1 MRRPIKFVLVV
12 ALCGVIFAA
21 LVFLPRTFQSLQVL
35 RVQGRDMEP
44 TLHEGD
50 LLLGTRRFDQL
61 RRGDIVS
68 FRYPPDPSN
77 TFIKRIVGLPGE
89 IIEMKDGKVLV
100 NGQEL
105 EENYLNPQLNRLRY
119 NSIPAKIPE
128 GEYYVMG
135 DNRDNSN
142 DSRFWGPLPKGL
154 IQTKIIF
161 HY

>member
-1 MRRPIKFVLVV
+1 MRRQIAFVLIIVLCGIIFV
-12 ALCGVIFAA
+12 ALA
-21 LVFLPRTFQSLQVL
+21 FLSSTFKSLQVL

-44 TLHEGD
+44 TLHERD
-50 LLLGTRRFDQL
+50 LLLGTTRFDQL

-68 FRYPPDPSN
+68 FRYPPDPST

-89 IIEMKDGKVLV
+89 VIEIKDGRVLV

-105 EENYLNPQLNRLRY
+105 EENYLNPQLNRFRY

-142 DSRFWGPLPKGL
+142 DSRFWGPLPKEL
-154 IQTKIIF
+154 IQSKVIF